1 MLIPV
6 LLIVGIALMLVASKR
21 RVSGKSGIT
30 DQQARSRAIS
40 AQNKQQ
46 VRSDMERLLVD
57 LQELSRQINA
67 GIDTRFCKLEVLIN
81 NADEKIRQLQ
91 ELGSDTQKPAAKSPA
106 PGRQPIDPERQ
117 MMYQLA
123 DSGKSPVQIAQATN
137 KTAGEIELILALR
150 HKTVDQNRH
159 DQHIDHTID

>member
-6 LLIVGIALMLVASKR
+6 LMTVGIALMLLASRR
-21 RVSGKSGIT
+21 RVSGKSAIT
-30 DQQARSRAIS
+30 DHEARSRAIS
-40 AQNKQQ
+40 ARNKLQ
-46 VRSDMERLLVD
+46 VRGDMERLLVD

-67 GIDTRFCKLEVLIN
+67 SIDTRFCKLEVLIN
-81 NADEKIRQLQ
+81 NADERIRQLQ
-91 ELGSDTQKPAAKSPA
+91 ALGLDTQNPADQPPALEHKPV
-106 PGRQPIDPERQ
+106 DPQRQ

-137 KTAGEIELILALR
+137 KTAGEVELILALR
-150 HKTVDQNRH
+150 HKTVDQNSQ